1 MLSGKPKQTAFIKP
15 WLLTTPKQKGN
26 TLYRKPRH
34 TVDCV
39 LCGEPYD
46 RRRRDIAGINHCYD
60 CGDIRAEKQRNTWCI
75 APIAHKQGATL
86 VRRKSD
92 LLGLN
97 KYMGEV

>member
-15 WLLTTPKQKGN
+15 WLLTTPKPKET
-26 TLYRKPRH
+26 TLNRH
-34 TVDCV
+34 KHVPCV

-60 CGDIRAEKQRNTWCI
+60 CGDIRAEKQRNQWCI
-75 APIAHKQGATL
+75 APVAHKQGATL
-86 VRRKSD
+86 VTRKSD

>member
-1 MLSGKPKQTAFIKP
+1 M
-15 WLLTTPKQKGN
+15 N
-26 TLYRKPRH
+26 RH
-34 TVDCV
+34 KYVACV

-46 RRRRDIAGINHCYD
+46 RRRRDIAGINHCYG
-60 CGDIRAEKQRNTWCI
+60 CGDIRAEKQRDKWCI
-75 APIAHKQGATL
+75 APVAHKQGATL